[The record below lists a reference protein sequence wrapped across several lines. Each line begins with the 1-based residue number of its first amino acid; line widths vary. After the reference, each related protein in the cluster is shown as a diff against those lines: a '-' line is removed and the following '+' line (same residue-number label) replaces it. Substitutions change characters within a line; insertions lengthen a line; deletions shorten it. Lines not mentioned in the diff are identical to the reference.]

1 MDRWPRGLRR
11 RLAKPLNLATPG
23 SVGSN
28 PTLSAINIKI
38 KGSVAERL
46 KALVLKTSEPGDPRF
61 HGFKSHRFRQLLKM
75 QGTKSMDSEQRKLSL
90 LLVENGS
97 NLMDLKFF
105 KGSSNDKF
113 SNDEIRREF
122 CSALEQKKSGSAN
135 ISSSF
140 NDITKKV
147 DIRALLV
154 SVL

>member
-1 MDRWPRGLRR
+1 
-11 RLAKPLNLATPG
+11 
-23 SVGSN
+23 
-28 PTLSAINIKI
+28 
-38 KGSVAERL
+38 
-46 KALVLKTSEPGDPRF
+46 
-61 HGFKSHRFRQLLKM
+61 
-75 QGTKSMDSEQRKLSL
+75 MDSEQRKLSL

-105 KGSSNDKF
+105 KGLSNDKF